1 MKKVITVEGMAC
13 MHCQKHVQH
22 ALASLEGVTEAIVDL
37 ENKTAT
43 VSLAKEI
50 SDQVLMDIVT
60 EAGYT
65 PVSCTEV

>member
-13 MHCQKHVQH
+13 MQ
-22 ALASLEGVTEAIVDL
+22 
-37 ENKTAT
+37 T

-50 SDQVLMDIVT
+50 SDQVLMDTVT